1 MTETYK
7 NYASWTLWGSDIKYI
22 ITKKNISEKVSP
34 FCYNLLLNIAVSNTF
49 PFIIPLPM
57 FTLLKW
63 STAFNDLMRSH
74 SDATDTQSIT
84 LLNMCKQT
92 QKGRLKLTPRI
103 CTHAFGMASTFI
115 IHVKL
120 LANSLL
126 AFFVKGGWAFYR
138 PQKKCLHMYARR

>member
-1 MTETYK
+1 MTETYT
-7 NYASWTLWGSDIKYI
+7 NYASWTLRGSDIKYI
-22 ITKKNISEKVSP
+22 IKKKKHFWESIS
-34 FCYNLLLNIAVSNTF
+34 FLLQFAPKYCSIKHFPLHNT
-49 PFIIPLPM
+49 PSHV
-57 FTLLKW
+57 TLLKW
-63 STAFNDLMRSH
+63 STAFNDLMCSH
-74 SDATDTQSIT
+74 YDATDKQSKT

-126 AFFVKGGWAFYR
+126 AFFVKGGWAFYV
-138 PQKKCLHMYARR
+138 PQKECLFTYVC